1 MQRFSSD
8 YQSFFAIKNSTYLSI
23 DMSKTITIKKGLN
36 IHLAGEAV
44 KTVSTVEAEVFAI
57 KPADFPG
64 VFPKLLVNAG
74 DPVKAG
80 SQLFYDKYRENIK
93 FTSPISGRVSEIR
106 RGAKRVLLEIKILPD
121 STQEYL
127 DFGKVDPNKL
137 TRAEIIDKLL
147 ESGIWPMIR
156 QRPYNV
162 IASPDDNPKA
172 IFISGFDTAPLAPD
186 YNFIVDGQ
194 NQTFQA
200 GIDALKKLTNG
211 KIHLNLHADVT
222 SSQVFTQC
230 KNVEIN
236 YFKGPHPTGNVG
248 VQINKLSPINKG
260 DVVWHVRPAEV
271 LTIGYLFIQ
280 GKFNAERIIALT
292 GSEVLKPHYIKTKI
306 GALARSFTTNNLN
319 SGKLRYISGNP
330 LTGTKIDRE
339 GFLGF
344 YDSQVTI
351 LPEGDYFEFFGWAL
365 PGFGKFSFSKTFFS
379 WLGSKKK
386 KYTLDT
392 NLHGGHRAL
401 VMTGQYE
408 KVFPFDIYPMQ
419 LLKAIMAK
427 NIDQMENLGIY
438 EVVEEDF
445 ALCEFIDTSKTEM
458 QAIVREGL
466 DFLRK
471 EMN

>member
-1 MQRFSSD
+1 
-8 YQSFFAIKNSTYLSI
+8 
-23 DMSKTITIKKGLN
+23 MSKTITIKKGLDIN
-36 IHLAGEAV
+36 LTGEAV
-44 KTVSTVEAEVFAI
+44 KAVATVEAEMFAI
-57 KPADFPG
+57 KPADFHG
-64 VFPKLLVNAG
+64 IFPKLLVNEG
-74 DPVKAG
+74 DEVKAG
-80 SQLFYDKYRENIK
+80 TLLFFDKYRENIK
-93 FTSPISGRVSEIR
+93 FTSPVSGTIAEIR
-106 RGAKRVLLEIKILPD
+106 RGAKRVLLEIKIRANSNHD
-121 STQEYL
+121 FV
-127 DFGKVDPNKL
+127 DFGKADPNKL
-137 TRAEIIDKLL
+137 SRAEIVEKLL
-147 ESGIWPMIR
+147 ESGVWPMIR

-162 IASPDDNPKA
+162 IAHPDHSPKA

-194 NQTFQA
+194 NEAFQA
-200 GIDALKKLTNG
+200 GIDALKKLTDG
-211 KIHLNLHADVT
+211 KIHLNLTGDST
-222 SSQVFTQC
+222 PSPVFSQC

-248 VQINKLSPINKG
+248 VQINKIDPINKG
-260 DVVWHVRPAEV
+260 DVVWHVRPSEV
-271 LTIGYLFIQ
+271 LTIGKLFLE
-280 GKFNAERIIALT
+280 GRYNSERIVAIS

-306 GALARSFTTNNLN
+306 GALARNLTANNLA

-344 YDSQVTI
+344 YDSQITI

-365 PGFGKFSFSKTFFS
+365 PGLGKFSFSKTFFS

-386 KYTLDT
+386 KYSLDT
-392 NLHGGHRAL
+392 NLHGGHRAF

-419 LLKAIMAK
+419 LLKAILAK